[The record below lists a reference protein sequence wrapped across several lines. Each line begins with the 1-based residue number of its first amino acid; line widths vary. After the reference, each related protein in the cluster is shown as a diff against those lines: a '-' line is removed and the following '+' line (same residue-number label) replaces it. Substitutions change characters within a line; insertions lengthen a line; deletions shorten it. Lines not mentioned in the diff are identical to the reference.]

1 MIAYLNGEVTEIS
14 EDGIV
19 LEVNDIG
26 YNVRMADPFR
36 YKVGF
41 YGRIYTYTYVKE
53 DAFLLYG
60 FADKDELDL
69 FKKLIS
75 VSGIGPKGAL
85 GILSSMSVPDIY
97 FAIVSEDVKAISA
110 APGVGKKS
118 AERVILEL
126 KDKVKTEE
134 LKGADLTLL
143 SSSSNGEEG
152 SGDDRET
159 IRKETVE
166 ALTALGYG
174 VSEASKAVSQVK
186 ITENDTTEDILKKA
200 LKYLF

>member
-26 YNVRMADPFR
+26 YNIRMADPFR

-134 LKGADLTLL
+134 LKGADISLL
-143 SSSSNGEEG
+143 SSSSDADG
-152 SGDDRET
+152 SQDGRET

-174 VSEASKAVSQVK
+174 VSEASKAVSQVE
-186 ITENDTTEDILKKA
+186 ISADDTTEDILKKS

>member
-26 YNVRMADPFR
+26 YNIRMADPFR

-134 LKGADLTLL
+134 LKGADISLL
-143 SSSSNGEEG
+143 SSSSDADG
-152 SGDDRET
+152 SQDGREI

-174 VSEASKAVSQVK
+174 VSEASKAVSRVE
-186 ITENDTTEDILKKA
+186 ITENDTTEDILKKS

>member
-26 YNVRMADPFR
+26 YNIRMADPFR

-134 LKGADLTLL
+134 LKGADISLL
-143 SSSSNGEEG
+143 SSSSDADG
-152 SGDDRET
+152 SQDGRET

-174 VSEASKAVSQVK
+174 VSEASKAVSKVE
-186 ITENDTTEDILKKA
+186 ITAEDTTEDILKKS

>member
-1 MIAYLNGEVTEIS
+1 MIAYLNGEVTEIN
-14 EDGIV
+14 EDGII

-134 LKGADLTLL
+134 LKGADISLL
-143 SSSSNGEEG
+143 SSSSDADG
-152 SGDDRET
+152 SQDGRET

-174 VSEASKAVSQVK
+174 VSEASKAVSQVE
-186 ITENDTTEDILKKA
+186 ITENDTTEDILKKT

>member
-1 MIAYLNGEVTEIS
+1 MIAYLNGEVTEIN

-26 YNVRMADPFR
+26 YNLRMADPFR

-134 LKGADLTLL
+134 LKGADISLL
-143 SSSSNGEEG
+143 SSSSDADG
-152 SGDDRET
+152 SQDGRET

-174 VSEASKAVSQVK
+174 VSEASKAVSKVE
-186 ITENDTTEDILKKA
+186 ITAEDTTEDILKKS

>member
-14 EDGIV
+14 EDGII

-26 YNVRMADPFR
+26 YNIRMADPFR

-134 LKGADLTLL
+134 LKGSDISLL
-143 SSSSNGEEG
+143 SSSSDADG
-152 SGDDRET
+152 SGDGRET

-174 VSEASKAVSQVK
+174 VSEASKAVSKVE
-186 ITENDTTEDILKKA
+186 ITADDTTEDILKKS

>member
-26 YNVRMADPFR
+26 YNIRMADPFR

-134 LKGADLTLL
+134 LKGADISLL
-143 SSSSNGEEG
+143 SSSSDADG
-152 SGDDRET
+152 SQDGRET

-174 VSEASKAVSQVK
+174 VSEASKAVSQVE
-186 ITENDTTEDILKKA
+186 ITADDTTEDILKKS